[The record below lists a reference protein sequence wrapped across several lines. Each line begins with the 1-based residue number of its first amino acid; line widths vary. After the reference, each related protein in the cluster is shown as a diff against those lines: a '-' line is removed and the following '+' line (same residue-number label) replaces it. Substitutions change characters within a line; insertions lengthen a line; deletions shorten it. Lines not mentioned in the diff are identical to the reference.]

1 MKKQIGIWMD
11 KREAKIV
18 SIEEKDERLLTI
30 LSEVED
36 FRPKGGSGS
45 KMKGGPQDVVQDKK
59 FLERKKHQ
67 LKAYFDEVIAA
78 LSEVESVVVLGP
90 ADTGKK
96 FVKELADHHS
106 HLSEKVSGV
115 EKADN
120 MTDNQLKAWVRAYF
134 A

>member
-106 HLSEKVSGV
+106 QLSEKVSGV